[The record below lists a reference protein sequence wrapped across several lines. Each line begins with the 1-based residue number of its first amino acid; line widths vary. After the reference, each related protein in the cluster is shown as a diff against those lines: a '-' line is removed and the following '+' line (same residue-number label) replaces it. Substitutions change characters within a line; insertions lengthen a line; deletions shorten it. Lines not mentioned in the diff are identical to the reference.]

1 MRTASRFNLAS
12 NHLQIGEMIIP
23 EEKDDQKL
31 EGVLHKFS
39 SDFYEFRPFKMVAD
53 LTYSHE
59 FMLRPI
65 VSTLV
70 SLVDYQDKDRQIT
83 RESPNYVDGS
93 FHTTCIRGLNGYG
106 DDMYLAVPSYNPDPR
121 IRLPIPGKHVINGE
135 RVFEKQIKKKP
146 LEVLYELGLYDSEA
160 PIILHGI
167 VCRCDFSQVLIMV
180 TNTGTED
187 FALVDLGT
195 FTVEQ
200 FHSIMPARGSQ

>member
-1 MRTASRFNLAS
+1 
-12 NHLQIGEMIIP
+12 
-23 EEKDDQKL
+23 
-31 EGVLHKFS
+31 
-39 SDFYEFRPFKMVAD
+39 MVAD

-59 FMLRPI
+59 FMLRPK

-93 FHTTCIRGLNGYG
+93 FHTTCIRGFNGYG

-135 RVFEKQIKKKP
+135 RVFEKQIKEKTL
-146 LEVLYELGLYDSEA
+146 LEVLYELGLYDSREA

-167 VCRCDFSQVLIMV
+167 VCRGDFSQVLLIMV
-180 TNTGTED
+180 RNQYRKRGLCISRRPWE
-187 FALVDLGT
+187 VDL
-195 FTVEQ
+195 
-200 FHSIMPARGSQ
+200 HC